1 MPQYRTQPDT
11 TNTPVQ
17 MLIPEQPAYAFGSK
31 NISRP
36 TVKMSVTSVAVATN
50 VVTLGVT
57 LMEGYIPAV
66 GDLITVVN
74 TATDSGGANVVNVAL
89 TAVTI
94 TALTGK
100 GTVTYAATASDQA
113 KTADVGMAYV
123 AVPEVAEALTAIKSR
138 AFAIQNTIG
147 RGYGITWAY
156 DCPSAPSTLAIQLEG
171 AVNDVDG
178 EYTIIGASKTTTSG
192 WVETVA
198 QVPNLVNFVRL
209 NITATTGGTVPT
221 IIGKILLA

>member
-1 MPQYRTQPDT
+1 
-11 TNTPVQ
+11 
-17 MLIPEQPAYAFGSK
+17 MLIPGQPAYAFGSK
-31 NISRP
+31 NTSCP
-36 TVKMSVTSVAVATN
+36 TVKMSVTSVAAAAN
-50 VVTLGVT
+50 VITLGVT
-57 LMEGYIPAV
+57 IMDGYIPAV

-74 TATDSGGANVVNVAL
+74 TTTDSGAANVANVAL
-89 TAVTI
+89 ASVTI

-100 GTVTYAATASDQA
+100 GTVTYAATAGAQLT
-113 KTADVGMAYV
+113 TADTGMAYV
-123 AVPEVAEALTAIKSR
+123 AVPEVPEALSAIASR

-156 DCPSAPSTLAIQLEG
+156 DCVSAPSTIAIQLEG

-178 EYTIIGASKTTTSG
+178 EYTIIGTSKTTASG

-198 QVPNLVNFVRL
+198 QVPNLVNFLRV

-221 IIGKILLA
+221 IIAKILLA